1 MNEKYIQPVEK
12 KPSILDSIENQIALA
27 NKLTNVYENRPD
39 IDSFKGAMAGTKFE
53 NDYSEE
59 TIEKNKLYVEQTRAK
74 IDESNSNFGK
84 ERLEHLEG
92 GFQLSEILQAM
103 IVDRL
108 NKHWFKDCQAIMT
121 SDYDDLACG
130 IDAVIKHDKGGYL
143 GIALDFTVTNQD
155 KKIYEK
161 LQKGWAQNTE
171 EGKIPTVKYF
181 EDPDTKEKGRLL
193 VPKFI
198 IGGTK
203 KDVEEL
209 ANAYLTNNTEV
220 LENHPFKYM
229 MLLQIEEQLQ
239 TVLDYYEANSDDPKI
254 QFAKKQY
261 EKIQTILRNMKNE
274 IQSDKKMHENTDLHE
289 YTKSSVALDMMR
301 RFRIMREKNSK

>member
-1 MNEKYIQPVEK
+1 MNEKYTPPEEK
-12 KPSILDSIENQIALA
+12 KPSILDSMENQIALA
-27 NKLTNVYENRPD
+27 NKLGNVYENRPD
-39 IDSFKGAMAGTKFE
+39 IDKFKGAMAGTKFE
-53 NDYSEE
+53 SEYTE
-59 TIEKNKLYVEQTRAK
+59 EAINKNKLYVEQTRAK
-74 IDESNSNFGK
+74 IEESNSNFGK

-121 SDYDDLACG
+121 SDFDDLCG
-130 IDAVIKHDKGGYL
+130 IDAVIKHEKGGYL

-161 LQKGWAQNTE
+161 VKKNWTQNTE

-198 IGGTK
+198 IGGSK

-209 ANAYLTNNTEV
+209 SSAYLINNTEV

-239 TVLDYYEANSDDPKI
+239 TVLDYYEAHSGEPKI

-261 EKIQTILRNMKNE
+261 ERIQTILRNMKNE
-274 IQSDKKMHENTDLHE
+274 IHSDEKMHENTDLYE
-289 YTKSSVALDMMR
+289 YSKSSVALDMMR
-301 RFRIMREKNSK
+301 RFRIMREKDSK

>member
-1 MNEKYIQPVEK
+1 MNEKYTPPEDK
-12 KPSILDSIENQIALA
+12 KPSILDSMENQIALA
-27 NKLTNVYENRPD
+27 NKLINVYENRPD
-39 IDSFKGAMAGTKFE
+39 LDKFKGAMAGTKFE
-53 NDYSEE
+53 NEYTEE
-59 TIEKNKLYVEQTRAK
+59 IINKNKLYVEQTRAK
-74 IDESNSNFGK
+74 IEESNSNFGK
-84 ERLEHLEG
+84 ERLDHLEG

-121 SDYDDLACG
+121 SDFDDLCG
-130 IDAVIKHDKGGYL
+130 IDAVIKHEKGGYL

-161 LQKGWAQNTE
+161 VQKNWTQNTE
-171 EGKIPTVKYF
+171 EGKIPIVKYF

-198 IGGTK
+198 IGGSK

-239 TVLDYYEANSDDPKI
+239 TVLDYYETKSDNPKI

-261 EKIQTILRNMKNE
+261 ERIQTILRNMKNE
-274 IQSDKKMHENTDLHE
+274 IHSDEKMHENTDLYE
-289 YTKSSVALDMMR
+289 YSKSSVALDMMR
-301 RFRIMREKNSK
+301 RFRIMREKDSV